1 MVMTE
6 EENDL
11 IKDLNL
17 RIKKLERENRRLR
30 SEGDM
35 LKNLNEQVSK
45 TQVFFHRDNQRQLCY
60 NNQLMKTSPYIL
72 VMVND
77 ALETVMASD
86 VYFRMSG
93 VSRDA
98 VKEGMS
104 LENAFLGILNE
115 DTLRDFIKRCR
126 DVLDS
131 QGSESYLLT
140 TFANDKER
148 FYQVDICYY
157 LAQNEDAKGLSI
169 IFSDMTEIVEAK
181 KRAENAD
188 KAKSSFLA
196 NMSHEIRTPI
206 NAILGMNEMILRENR
221 DPVIAEY
228 ADSVQNSGKMLL
240 MLVNDVLDYSKI
252 EAGKMEIHDA
262 GFTMSQLLHDM
273 MPMLQ
278 ERAGEKSL
286 VLRMTIANEVPDGM
300 ISDEFRIRQVLIN
313 LLNNAIKY
321 TDEGSVELIL
331 GGEYTGDDEYLL
343 KMNVKDTGR
352 GIREEAQK
360 HLFEAF
366 SRADLK
372 ENRSIEGTGLG
383 LAIVKSILDSMNAE
397 ITVKS
402 RYGEGSEFIVQLP
415 VRVVDRTPLDEDYEK
430 KVKTV
435 MSERDESGYIA
446 PDAAVLAVDDNAS
459 NLRIV
464 SLFLKHVRIV
474 PELCKSGTKAIELCK
489 EKHYDLL
496 LLDHRMPDPDG
507 IRTLELIRNDAASL
521 NRETPAVVLTANAIA
536 GSDKIY
542 SDAGFVDYLT
552 KPLDSALLE
561 RTVKKYLPEEKIL
574 SVLEDDESEVFV
586 FNAIQDEKEQEN
598 TSSDLRT
605 KLEQIPG
612 LDYETALRLAGGYEE
627 LLRET
632 VGIIASE
639 CDEKIGQMCDCISS
653 EDWKGYELITHS
665 IKGLMA
671 SLGLKEVSERAKKH
685 EYAAIEQDDVFIRS
699 DSDAFIEAYREVC
712 ARLSQT

>member
-286 VLRMTIANEVPDGM
+286 VLRTTIANEVPDGM

-331 GGEYTGDDEYLL
+331 GGEYMGDDDYLL

-507 IRTLELIRNDAASL
+507 IRTLELIRNDADSL

-561 RTVKKYLPEEKIL
+561 RTVKRYLPEEKIL

-586 FNAIQDEKEQEN
+586 FKAVQDEKEHEN

>member
-1 MVMTE
+1 MMME

-72 VMVND
+72 VMVNET
-77 ALETVMASD
+77 LETVMASD
-86 VYFRMSG
+86 VYFRISG

-126 DVLDS
+126 AVLDS

-181 KRAENAD
+181 ERAENAD

-262 GFTMSQLLHDM
+262 GFTMSQLLHDI

-286 VLRMTIANEVPDGM
+286 TLSTTIANEVPDGM

-343 KMNVKDTGR
+343 TMNVKDTGR

-372 ENRSIEGTGLG
+372 KNRSIEGTGLG
-383 LAIVKSILDSMNAE
+383 LAIVKSILDSMSAE

-430 KVKTV
+430 QVKTV

-507 IRTLELIRNDAASL
+507 IRTLELIRNDATSL

-586 FNAIQDEKEQEN
+586 FNAVQDEKEQEK

>member
-1 MVMTE
+1 
-6 EENDL
+6 
-11 IKDLNL
+11 
-17 RIKKLERENRRLR
+17 
-30 SEGDM
+30 
-35 LKNLNEQVSK
+35 
-45 TQVFFHRDNQRQLCY
+45 
-60 NNQLMKTSPYIL
+60 
-72 VMVND
+72 
-77 ALETVMASD
+77 
-86 VYFRMSG
+86 
-93 VSRDA
+93 
-98 VKEGMS
+98 
-104 LENAFLGILNE
+104 
-115 DTLRDFIKRCR
+115 
-126 DVLDS
+126 
-131 QGSESYLLT
+131 
-140 TFANDKER
+140 
-148 FYQVDICYY
+148 
-157 LAQNEDAKGLSI
+157 
-169 IFSDMTEIVEAK
+169 
-181 KRAENAD
+181 
-188 KAKSSFLA
+188 
-196 NMSHEIRTPI
+196 
-206 NAILGMNEMILRENR
+206 
-221 DPVIAEY
+221 
-228 ADSVQNSGKMLL
+228 
-240 MLVNDVLDYSKI
+240 
-252 EAGKMEIHDA
+252 
-262 GFTMSQLLHDM
+262 
-273 MPMLQ
+273 
-278 ERAGEKSL
+278 
-286 VLRMTIANEVPDGM
+286 
-300 ISDEFRIRQVLIN
+300 
-313 LLNNAIKY
+313 
-321 TDEGSVELIL
+321 
-331 GGEYTGDDEYLL
+331 
-343 KMNVKDTGR
+343 MNVKDTGR

>member
-1 MVMTE
+1 MME

-72 VMVND
+72 VMVNET
-77 ALETVMASD
+77 LETVMASD
-86 VYFRMSG
+86 VYFRISG

-126 DVLDS
+126 AVLDS

-181 KRAENAD
+181 ERAENAD

-262 GFTMSQLLHDM
+262 GFTMSQLLHDI

-286 VLRMTIANEVPDGM
+286 TLSTTIANEVPDGM

-343 KMNVKDTGR
+343 TMNVKDTGR

-372 ENRSIEGTGLG
+372 KNRSIEGTGLG
-383 LAIVKSILDSMNAE
+383 LAIVKSILDSMSAE

-430 KVKTV
+430 QVKTV

-507 IRTLELIRNDAASL
+507 IRTLELIRNDATSL

-586 FNAIQDEKEQEN
+586 FNAVQDEKEQEK